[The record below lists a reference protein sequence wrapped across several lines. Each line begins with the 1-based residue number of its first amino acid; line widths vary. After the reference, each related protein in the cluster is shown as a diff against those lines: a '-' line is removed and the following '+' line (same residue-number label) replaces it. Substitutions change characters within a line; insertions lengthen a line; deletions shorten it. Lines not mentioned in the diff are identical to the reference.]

1 MGKKK
6 KKEVLE
12 EMLEE
17 EQSENEK
24 VEEKEESL
32 SELEV
37 LNDKFLRLNAEF
49 INYKRRTE
57 KEKSDIYKYANE
69 KLILDLLT
77 FMDNIE
83 RAVES
88 IKISEDKSS
97 LLDGVSMIK
106 KNFDDFL
113 QKQGVEIIE
122 SKGEEF
128 DPNRHHAVLSEEVEG
143 TEEGIVLD
151 ELQKG
156 YTLREKVI
164 RPAMVKVSK

>member
-1 MGKKK
+1 MEEKKK
-6 KKEVLE
+6 EEVLE
-12 EMLEE
+12 EVLEE
-17 EQSENEK
+17 ETPET
-24 VEEKEESL
+24 EEQKEESP
-32 SELEV
+32 SELEI
-37 LNDKFLRLNAEF
+37 LNDKYLRLNAEY
-49 INYKRRTE
+49 INFKRRTE
-57 KEKSDIYKYANE
+57 KEKIDIYKYANE
-69 KLILDLLT
+69 KLIVDLLT

-113 QKQGVEIIE
+113 QKQGVEIID
-122 SKGEEF
+122 SKGKEF
-128 DPNRHHAVLSEEVEG
+128 DPNMHHAVLSEEVEG
-143 TEEGIVLD
+143 TEEGIVLE

-156 YTLREKVI
+156 YMLKEKVI

>member
-1 MGKKK
+1 MGKKKK

-12 EMLEE
+12 E
-17 EQSENEK
+17 S
-24 VEEKEESL
+24 VEKETPVAEEVKEDTP
-32 SELEV
+32 SELEL
-37 LNDKFLRLNAEF
+37 LNDKYLRLNAEY

-57 KEKSDIYKYANE
+57 KEKIDIYKYANE
-69 KLILDLLT
+69 KLIVDLLT

-113 QKQGVEIIE
+113 QKQGVEMID
-122 SKGEEF
+122 SKGKEF
-128 DPNRHHAVLSEEVEG
+128 DPNMHHAVLSEEAEG
-143 TEEGIVLD
+143 IEEGIVLE

-156 YTLREKVI
+156 YMLKEKVI

>member
-1 MGKKK
+1 MEEKKK
-6 KKEVLE
+6 EEVLE
-12 EMLEE
+12 EVLEDK
-17 EQSENEK
+17 QPENEEAA
-24 VEEKEESL
+24 EETP
-32 SELEV
+32 SELEI
-37 LNDKFLRLNAEF
+37 LNDKYLRLQAEY
-49 INYKRRTE
+49 INFKRRTE
-57 KEKSDIYKYANE
+57 KEKSDIYRYANE
-69 KLILDLLT
+69 KLIVDLLT

-88 IKISEDKSS
+88 IKVSEDKGS

-128 DPNRHHAVLSEEVEG
+128 DPNKHHAVISEEVEG

-156 YTLREKVI
+156 YKLKEKVI